1 MVRLS
6 IAESVSLELRKFLRK
21 MINNN
26 TNTMTDNNSTIGYQF
41 TPMPKQLTH
50 ILDVNLRS
58 MLFALIDASNYFAD
72 EDGWFYRTNDQFQQ
86 DSSLSK
92 NLVIAT
98 IDTLFQRSLVEVSC
112 VGTGRGKQPNNYRV
126 NLESFNF
133 FEQLGMN
140 TDLHRPENQIKTVR
154 YSGSGYHASYL
165 DEEPVRYLPELVKG
179 RIVWNPVNPT
189 GTSTPDGTTVP
200 TTDTTKEVTKN
211 VTKIEH
217 NIDNID
223 TVYNKEYKENIDNLN
238 NIENVNNKDIIESN
252 NNKISTNNNILKENS
267 KINNNLLDKNN
278 PLEEK
283 KELEREFEEGLTEP
297 NSKNENEGKEY
308 PNEYQDNK
316 ISSSEKQEPSVEE
329 LHEDGSQAAS
339 PSSLQ
344 SNADEQT
351 QQEEESS
358 TDEPQLTSREE
369 FRKWKKLVD
378 PELNKLKHIT
388 TRKLFDEE
396 VKLFYKFYDQTVYDE
411 GFSHDE
417 TQEHLES
424 YIDGVINWWEGFQT

>member
-1 MVRLS
+1 M
-6 IAESVSLELRKFLRK
+6 
-21 MINNN
+21 
-26 TNTMTDNNSTIGYQF
+26 NTMTDNNSTIGYQF

-50 ILDVNLRS
+50 LLDVNLRS

-112 VGTGRGKQPNNYRV
+112 VGTGRGRQPNNYRV
-126 NLESFNF
+126 NLESFKF

-189 GTSTPDGTTVP
+189 GTSTPDDTTVP
-200 TTDTTKEVTKN
+200 TTDTTKELTTN

-223 TVYNKEYKENIDNLN
+223 NVYNKEYIDNINNLN
-238 NIENVNNKDIIESN
+238 NLENVNKKDNIESN
-252 NNKISTNNNILKENS
+252 NNKISINNNILKENS
-267 KINNNLLDKNN
+267 ERDN
-278 PLEEK
+278 
-283 KELEREFEEGLTEP
+283 KELVRAMEEGMTEP
-297 NSKNENEGKEY
+297 MTKNEEEGKED
-308 PNEYQDNK
+308 PNEYLDNK
-316 ISSSEKQEPSVEE
+316 ISSSENQEPFGEE

-339 PSSLQ
+339 SSTLQ
-344 SNADEQT
+344 SNDDEQT

-388 TRKLFDEE
+388 TRKLFGEE
-396 VKLFYKFYDQTVYDE
+396 VKQFYKFYDQTVYDE
-411 GFSHDE
+411 GFIHDE
-417 TQEHLES
+417 AQKHLES
-424 YIDGVINWWEGFQT
+424 YIDGVINGWEGFQT